1 MTDTM
6 KTMVFR
12 IPEELKKDFRIVLM
26 KNAVTVQDTFQAFT
40 EILVAFDKGEK
51 ITDPIKTIIRRSQTL
66 GAGA

>member
-1 MTDTM
+1 
-6 KTMVFR
+6 
-12 IPEELKKDFRIVLM
+12 
-26 KNAVTVQDTFQAFT
+26 VQDTFQAFT